1 MASATSRYPI
11 KPKTLTLLELCRSFH
26 DFRHPPPSLSSY
38 QSQLSPTNAH
48 ILTRRIYLH
57 PLTLTPYSK
66 QQQQQQSLKSASNNS
81 FPTLDSDT
89 RHQLNYNRNRELH
102 HVKNKSAFNGL
113 AVLSSS
119 APIRTR
125 VKIKSDTRHSR
136 DKGLVSIEDEIN
148 NDFENSSTAFSSN
161 QFSLHSITRGTLSST
176 HTKCTRPACI
186 LNHQKAYLK
195 LDRWDKVDAWN
206 HLEQILERPIPADP
220 PTTPFH
226 IISDVNNEYDESPN
240 PYLNHNFIQEI
251 KIYKR
256 NPIRKLT
263 MEQDTDTDDDDDNT
277 DDYYIYNKN

>member
-48 ILTRRIYLH
+48 VLTRRIYLH

-66 QQQQQQSLKSASNNS
+66 QQSLKSASNNS
-81 FPTLDSDT
+81 LGTLDSDS
-89 RHQLNYNRNRELH
+89 RHQLNYDRNREIH

-125 VKIKSDTRHSR
+125 MKIKSDARHSR

-161 QFSLHSITRGTLSST
+161 QFSLHSIARGTSSST

-195 LDRWDKVDAWN
+195 SNRCDKVDVWHHLAQT
-206 HLEQILERPIPADP
+206 LEQPMPADP

-226 IISDVNNEYDESPN
+226 IISDVNNENDESPN

-256 NPIRKLT
+256 NPIRELT
-263 MEQDTDTDDDDDNT
+263 MEQDTDTDDDT